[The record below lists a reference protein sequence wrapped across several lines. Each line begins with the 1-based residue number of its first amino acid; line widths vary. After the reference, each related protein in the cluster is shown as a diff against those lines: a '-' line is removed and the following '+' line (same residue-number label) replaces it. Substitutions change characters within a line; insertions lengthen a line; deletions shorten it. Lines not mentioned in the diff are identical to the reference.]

1 MTRRDR
7 TVVAVVAAVALLAGY
22 WFLLLGPKRDEAQ
35 KLSTQISQA
44 QRTRDAAAAEAAASR
59 AARAQYPANY
69 TTVARLGKAVPAD
82 DDVPSLVYQLSTV
95 SRAAHI
101 DFRTVALSAA
111 AGGAASTP
119 PAASTAKPST
129 PSGGSSTA
137 KPSTPSGG
145 TTGSP
150 ATPAAATQSATA
162 GLPPG
167 AVVGPAGLPTMPFT
181 FTFNGGFFHLSNFF
195 ARLDALISARKSGV
209 DVRGRL
215 LSVDGIELTEGG
227 KGFPDMKASVAAT
240 AFLVPASEGATN
252 GATPGAPP
260 QSGAQPVSNR
270 ASASTGTATP
280 AAAVGRGS
288 P

>member
-1 MTRRDR
+1 
-7 TVVAVVAAVALLAGY
+7 
-22 WFLLLGPKRDEAQ
+22 
-35 KLSTQISQA
+35 
-44 QRTRDAAAAEAAASR
+44 
-59 AARAQYPANY
+59 
-69 TTVARLGKAVPAD
+69 
-82 DDVPSLVYQLSTV
+82 
-95 SRAAHI
+95 
-101 DFRTVALSAA
+101 
-111 AGGAASTP
+111 
-119 PAASTAKPST
+119 
-129 PSGGSSTA
+129 
-137 KPSTPSGG
+137 
-145 TTGSP
+145 
-150 ATPAAATQSATA
+150 
-162 GLPPG
+162 
-167 AVVGPAGLPTMPFT
+167 MPFT